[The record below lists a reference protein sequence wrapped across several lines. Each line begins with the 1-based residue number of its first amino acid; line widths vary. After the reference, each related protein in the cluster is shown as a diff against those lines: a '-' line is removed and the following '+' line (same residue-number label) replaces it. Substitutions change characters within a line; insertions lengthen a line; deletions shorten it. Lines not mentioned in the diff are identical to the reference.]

1 MYNSASSSAPG
12 QIWSAAGKET
22 IVELVADA
30 CADAPDRLA
39 IIFEDGL
46 GMTRAE
52 YVQRVEKFAGYLS
65 TKVEPG
71 DRVAIMLGNRVEFL
85 IAWIAVAANRAILV
99 SMNPALREHD
109 ARHILRDSEA
119 CLLIADDES
128 RQMLAGLQA
137 DCPALTDVLYVAG
150 AEPEGLDAFAGAEGL
165 SIMANRSLRTDGT
178 NVYYTSGTTGPPKGC
193 LVSHEY
199 WLRYVDLYL
208 RMYGMSAE
216 DRILCC
222 LQFYYNDPP
231 WQFLASLLV
240 GSTLVAMR
248 RFSVSRFWQVVGDYG
263 VTQAFGIASIPM
275 LLLKVAPTEAEQAHK
290 VQFGMQVGMPPSIHR
305 TCVERWGFPWVEG
318 YGLTETG
325 LVVSMPLDYA
335 DEMTGS
341 GSIGL
346 PCPEVVLRVAD
357 EFDREVPRGE
367 IGEFQVA
374 TSTPG
379 LMIGY
384 LNAPDATAE
393 MNRGGWVHTGDLGSM
408 DERGFLYFR
417 GRSKDMVRRSGENV
431 AAPEVEEVL
440 RLHPGVLD
448 AAVVP
453 VPDDVRGEEVGAY
466 VRLVPDASTQ
476 TVPPE
481 TIVGFCS
488 ERLASFKVPRY
499 IAYRSEDFPRTPSM
513 RIRKEE
519 LRKEA
524 SAIPSWWDR
533 VDALGW

>member
-1 MYNSASSSAPG
+1 MYDGASSSAPDR
-12 QIWSAAGKET
+12 IWSAANKET

-39 IIFEDGL
+39 IVFEDGVAI
-46 GMTRAE
+46 TRAD
-52 YVQRVEKFAGYLS
+52 YVRRVERFAGYLS
-65 TKVEPG
+65 TRVQPG

-85 IAWIAVAANRAILV
+85 IAWIAVAANRAVLV

-109 ARHILRDSEA
+109 ARHILRDSGA
-119 CLLIADDES
+119 CLLIADDEL
-128 RQMLAGLQA
+128 RQMLTGLQA
-137 DCPALTDVLYVAG
+137 DCPDLRDVIYVRG
-150 AEPEGLDAFAGAEGL
+150 TEPDGLDAYAGRDGFP
-165 SIMANRSLRTDGT
+165 IMADRSLRTDGV

-208 RMYGMSAE
+208 RLYGMSAE

-231 WQFLASLLV
+231 WQFLTSLLV

-248 RFSVSRFWQVVGDYG
+248 RFSVSRFWQVVCKYG

-275 LLLKVAPTEAEQAHK
+275 LLLKASPNDAKQAHK
-290 VQFGMQVGMPPSIHR
+290 VRFGMQIGMPPSIHR
-305 TCVERWGFPWVEG
+305 TCVDRWGFPWVEG

-325 LVVSMPLDYA
+325 LVVSMPLDCA

-346 PCPEVVLRVAD
+346 ACPEAVLRVAD
-357 EFDREVPRGE
+357 ESDREVPRGE
-367 IGEFQVA
+367 IGEIQVA
-374 TSTPG
+374 TTTPG

-384 LNAPDATAE
+384 LNAPEATTE
-393 MNRGGWVHTGDLGSM
+393 MNRGGWVHTGDLGTM
-408 DERGFLYFR
+408 DDRGFLYFR

-453 VPDDVRGEEVGAY
+453 VPDDIRGEEVGAY
-466 VRLVPDASTQ
+466 VRLVSDAPLKAVS
-476 TVPPE
+476 PE
-481 TIVGFCS
+481 ALIGFCS
-488 ERLASFKVPRY
+488 ERLASYKVPRY
-499 IAYRSEDFPRTPSM
+499 IAYRSQDFPRTPSM

-519 LRKEA
+519 LRKEGDEA
-524 SAIPSWWDR
+524 PSWWDR
-533 VDALGW
+533 MDALGW